1 VQLCTAQQSL
11 NAGQNRLSNFN
22 RQRLFYSRKPK
33 KESNS
38 MKKSLITL
46 LAITGLAWAL
56 ASVAYA
62 GEEKTITGEAKCAKC
77 ILKETDSCQN
87 AVQVKENGKTI
98 TYLLTKNDVSKK
110 FHENVCTESKKVK
123 VTGTVKEVAG
133 KFELTPT
140 KIDLVKD

>member
-1 VQLCTAQQSL
+1 
-11 NAGQNRLSNFN
+11 
-22 RQRLFYSRKPK
+22 
-33 KESNS
+33 

-46 LAITGLAWAL
+46 LAITGLAWSL
-56 ASVAYA
+56 SSSAYA
-62 GEEKTITGEAKCAKC
+62 GEEKTLTGEAKCAKC
-77 ILKETDSCQN
+77 ILKQTDSCQN

-98 TYLLTKNDVSKK
+98 TYLLAKNDVSKK